1 MIKYSC
7 ILLGIIFI
15 VGCKSTGVVPLGQNS
30 YYVGKKDGSPGLGV
44 SLENKAAVYKEARQ
58 FCAEQNLEI
67 KVLKETVTPAAPAKL
82 GSTELEFSCIP
93 LGTLATPTEQNL
105 TESLKSG
112 KYNIKNNIRIKMD
125 V

>member
-7 ILLGIIFI
+7 ILLGIIFL
-15 VGCKSTGVVPLGQNS
+15 VGCKSTGVVPIGQNS

-44 SLENKAAVYKEARQ
+44 SLENKAAVYKEASQ

-67 KVLKETVTPAAPAKL
+67 KILKETVTPAAPAKL

-93 LGTLATPTEQNL
+93 LGTLATPTEQKPN
-105 TESLKSG
+105 
-112 KYNIKNNIRIKMD
+112 RIIEKRER
-125 V
+125 